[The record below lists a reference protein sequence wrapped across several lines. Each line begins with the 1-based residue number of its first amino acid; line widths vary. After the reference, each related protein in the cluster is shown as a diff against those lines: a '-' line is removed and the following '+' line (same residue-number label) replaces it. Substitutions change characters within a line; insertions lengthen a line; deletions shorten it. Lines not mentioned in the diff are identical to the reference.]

1 MADGAR
7 TRVVILGTG
16 FGGVYTARHL
26 EGLVDPKTVE
36 VSLVGRDNFFLMTPL
51 LFEAGSGDLEFRHA
65 VNPVRPLLKTTRF
78 YNATIERVD
87 LAAKEVHARSA
98 AGDAYTLGYDH
109 LVLALGQITDKR
121 RIPGA
126 EHALTFKTIVDAIA
140 FRNHVIEAFERADA
154 ATDPAARARDLTFV
168 VVGGGLVG
176 VELCGEMSEF
186 VDRLL
191 RAYRR
196 IRRADVKVVL
206 LQRGPRL
213 LPELNEKSGLYAAKR
228 LTKSGITVRV
238 GTGVE
243 RIEPD
248 RVYLPGGEVIEA
260 GTVIL
265 SAGLAPNPVLAG
277 LDLPRERDRI
287 TTDGCMRVVGR
298 PGIWAIGDCAAVP
311 GPDGQ
316 PYPTLAQHAIRE
328 ARRLAG
334 NIAAAVDGKEPEPFV
349 YHTLGTMAALGH
361 YRGIASVRGLT
372 VRGFLAWWAWRTYYL
387 IQTPG
392 LGRKA
397 RILIEWTVALFFRQD
412 VVKIDLS
419 DEMGRPMIPAA
430 DPKKAVPGGADQGS
444 GVRGQGSANTKLGSS

>member
-1 MADGAR
+1 MPDGRR

-16 FGGVYTARHL
+16 FGGVYTADHL
-26 EGLVDPKTVE
+26 DGRVDPAKVE
-36 VSLVGRDNFFLMTPL
+36 VILVGRDNFFLMTPL

-65 VNPVRPLLKTTRF
+65 VNPVRPLLRHTRF
-78 YNATIERVD
+78 YNATIEHVD

-98 AGDAYTLGYDH
+98 AGDRYSLPYDH
-109 LVLALGQITDKR
+109 LVLAVGQITDKR

-126 EHALTFKTIVDAIA
+126 EHALTFKTIVDAIT

-191 RAYRR
+191 RAYPR
-196 IRRADVKVVL
+196 ITRKEVRVVL

-213 LPELNEKSGLYAAKR
+213 LPELNEKSGRYAEKR
-228 LTKSGITVRV
+228 LTKSGVTVRT

-248 RVYLPGGEVIEA
+248 RVHLPGGEEVEA
-260 GTVIL
+260 ATVIL
-265 SAGLAPNPVLAG
+265 SAGLAPNPLVAG
-277 LDLPRERDRI
+277 LDLPRTRDRV
-287 TTDGCMRVVGR
+287 TTDGCMRVAGH
-298 PGIWAIGDCAAVP
+298 PGVWAIGDCAAIP

-316 PYPTLAQHAIRE
+316 PYPTLAQHALRE
-328 ARRLAG
+328 AKQLAK
-334 NIAAAVDGKEPEPFV
+334 NIAAVIDGKEPAPFV
-349 YHTLGTMAALGH
+349 YQMLGTMAALGH
-361 YRGIASVRGLT
+361 YRGIASVKGIT

-387 IQTPG
+387 FQTPG
-392 LGRKA
+392 LGRKV
-397 RILIEWTVALFFRQD
+397 RILLEWTVALFFRQD
-412 VVKIDLS
+412 VVKIGLS
-419 DEMGRPMIPAA
+419 DELGNPTPA
-430 DPKKAVPGGADQGS
+430 DGKPGPTKAPGEPTPAT
-444 GVRGQGSANTKLGSS
+444 R

>member
-1 MADGAR
+1 MAGGR
-7 TRVVILGTG
+7 TRVLILGTG

-26 EGLVDPKTVE
+26 DGMVDPQKVE
-36 VSLVGRDNFFLMTPL
+36 VALVGRDNFFLMTPL

-65 VNPVRPLLKTTRF
+65 VNPVRPLLRNTRF
-78 YNATIERVD
+78 YNATIERID
-87 LAAKEVHARSA
+87 LAAKEVHAKSA
-98 AGDAYTLGYDH
+98 AGDRYTLGYDH

-126 EHALTFKTIVDAIA
+126 EHALTFKTIIDAIA

-154 ATDPAARARDLTFV
+154 AVDPAARARDLTFV

-186 VDRLL
+186 IYRLL
-191 RAYRR
+191 AAYPR
-196 IRRADVKVVL
+196 IARKEVRVVL

-213 LPELNEKSGLYAAKR
+213 LPELNEKSGHYAEKR
-228 LTKSGITVRV
+228 LTRSGITVRT

-248 RVYLPGGEVIEA
+248 RVFLPGGEVVEA

-277 LDLPRERDRI
+277 LDLPRTRDRV
-287 TTDGCMRVVGR
+287 TADGCMRVVDR
-298 PGIWAIGDCAAVP
+298 PNVWAIGDCAAVP

-328 ARRLAG
+328 AKQLAK
-334 NIAAAVDGKEPEPFV
+334 NIAAAVDGKEPAPFV

-361 YRGIASVRGLT
+361 YRGIASVKGFTL
-372 VRGFLAWWAWRTYYL
+372 RGFLAWWAWRTYYL

-412 VVKIDLS
+412 VVKIDLG
-419 DEMGRPMIPAA
+419 DELGRPLAPAA
-430 DPKKAVPGGADQGS
+430 DPKGAPPAGAA
-444 GVRGQGSANTKLGSS
+444 GNTAAPPAS